1 MNIVDHLSVKET
13 GISTRI
19 GGDQSRVCPT
29 CPTPYESTCCMCKY
43 RILQFFTYPLALK
56 TSFHLFITNDCFVV
70 FLQALY
76 KGATRVILATEN
88 DYCKL
93 CDASFSSLAVAQAH
107 YQGKNHAKKLR
118 LAEAQQNSSNM

>member
-1 MNIVDHLSVKET
+1 M
-13 GISTRI
+13 
-19 GGDQSRVCPT
+19 
-29 CPTPYESTCCMCKY
+29 Y
-43 RILQFFTYPLALK
+43 ILQSNSLRSCFLSFIRPKYFFFFPLFTL
-56 TSFHLFITNDCFVV
+56 TLLSPQTLHCFV
-70 FLQALY
+70 LQALY

-118 LAEAQQNSSNM
+118 LAEAQQNSNNV

>member
-1 MNIVDHLSVKET
+1 MYDIVILVLNYCYQWIHWDYLLSLRK
-13 GISTRI
+13 
-19 GGDQSRVCPT
+19 
-29 CPTPYESTCCMCKY
+29 CCLSSSHQHTAFFSHFFLVAHWFCF
-43 RILQFFTYPLALK
+43 IL
-56 TSFHLFITNDCFVV
+56 

-93 CDASFSSLAVAQAH
+93 CDASFSSPAVAQAH

-118 LAEAQQNSSNM
+118 LAEAQQNSTNM

>member
-1 MNIVDHLSVKET
+1 MQTMFFFRSHPQS
-13 GISTRI
+13 STFN
-19 GGDQSRVCPT
+19 GVHSSKHVTKPCLVLCP
-29 CPTPYESTCCMCKY
+29 
-43 RILQFFTYPLALK
+43 
-56 TSFHLFITNDCFVV
+56 
-70 FLQALY
+70 QALY

-118 LAEAQQNSSNM
+118 LAEAQQNSCNM

>member
-1 MNIVDHLSVKET
+1 MPNMV
-13 GISTRI
+13 
-19 GGDQSRVCPT
+19 
-29 CPTPYESTCCMCKY
+29 
-43 RILQFFTYPLALK
+43 FFSPAPRSSIFTKHCLVL
-56 TSFHLFITNDCFVV
+56 C
-70 FLQALY
+70 LQALY

>member
-1 MNIVDHLSVKET
+1 MLRLPGSQQHVQHRMSHQVACVNTVFYSLNSPECAVLYLP
-13 GISTRI
+13 TR
-19 GGDQSRVCPT
+19 
-29 CPTPYESTCCMCKY
+29 
-43 RILQFFTYPLALK
+43 LK
-56 TSFHLFITNDCFVV
+56 TSFQLFITNDCFVV
-70 FLQALY
+70 FPQALY

>member
-1 MNIVDHLSVKET
+1 MFFCCARNSSPPSTGLKSISSPVIVYYQTV
-13 GISTRI
+13 
-19 GGDQSRVCPT
+19 
-29 CPTPYESTCCMCKY
+29 
-43 RILQFFTYPLALK
+43 LK
-56 TSFHLFITNDCFVV
+56 QTLHCFVLC
-70 FLQALY
+70 LQALY

-118 LAEAQQNSSNM
+118 LAEAQQNSINM

>member
-1 MNIVDHLSVKET
+1 MWGDKTAALMGLVFKRLSKNA
-13 GISTRI
+13 
-19 GGDQSRVCPT
+19 SRPGWF
-29 CPTPYESTCCMCKY
+29 PYLSRCLSKPA
-43 RILQFFTYPLALK
+43 RPLLC
-56 TSFHLFITNDCFVV
+56 TLRVP
-70 FLQALY
+70 QALY

-118 LAEAQQNSSNM
+118 LAEAQQNSANK

>member
-1 MNIVDHLSVKET
+1 MFIFKLQSFRVIFFLPSEIPKYFSQTPLST
-13 GISTRI
+13 
-19 GGDQSRVCPT
+19 
-29 CPTPYESTCCMCKY
+29 
-43 RILQFFTYPLALK
+43 LH
-56 TSFHLFITNDCFVV
+56 SFVLYVQV
-70 FLQALY
+70 LY

-118 LAEAQQNSSNM
+118 LAEAQQNSNNM

>member
-1 MNIVDHLSVKET
+1 MKSILFVLQSGPQHTGLSPLCV
-13 GISTRI
+13 
-19 GGDQSRVCPT
+19 VHV
-29 CPTPYESTCCMCKY
+29 
-43 RILQFFTYPLALK
+43 LQP
-56 TSFHLFITNDCFVV
+56 
-70 FLQALY
+70 LY

-118 LAEAQQNSSNM
+118 LAEAQQNSTNK

>member
-1 MNIVDHLSVKET
+1 MSLLVS
-13 GISTRI
+13 
-19 GGDQSRVCPT
+19 
-29 CPTPYESTCCMCKY
+29 
-43 RILQFFTYPLALK
+43 PLATL
-56 TSFHLFITNDCFVV
+56 TRNCFVS
-70 FLQALY
+70 LSQALY

-118 LAEAQQNSSNM
+118 LAEAQQNSTNT